1 MYQIK
6 EFTVSYRIEI
16 LNAASKLFAERG
28 FKDTSI
34 ADLSKLSGA
43 AEGTIFHHFKNKE
56 GILIELLIKVKKDIL
71 REVSENIEKQGTGM
85 ELVEHAVH
93 LFFTLSE
100 TMEFE
105 FLLLFRNYPYQL
117 ASVNPDCRKC
127 IEEIYNS
134 FLELFIEGIE
144 KGQGD
149 GTIRECKPFR
159 TAVILFAMVV
169 GIIRFKLF
177 NLYPVESFYVE
188 IMDSCRK
195 MLEPR

>member
-1 MYQIK
+1 M
-6 EFTVSYRIEI
+6 SYRTEI
-16 LNAASKLFAERG
+16 LKAATKLFAERG

-34 ADLSKLSGA
+34 SDLSKLSGA
-43 AEGTIFHHFKNKE
+43 AEGTIFHHFKTKE
-56 GILIELLIKVKKDIL
+56 DILVHLLLKVKKDIL

-85 ELVEHAVH
+85 ELVEHALR

-117 ASVNPDCRKC
+117 AGVNPDCRKC
-127 IEEIYNS
+127 IEEIYNC

-144 KGQGD
+144 KGQND

-159 TAVILFAMVV
+159 MAIIIFAMAV
-169 GIIRFKLF
+169 GIVRFKLF
-177 NLYPVESFYVE
+177 NLYPVETFSVE
-188 IMDSCRK
+188 ILDACRK
-195 MLEPR
+195 MLEQR

>member
-1 MYQIK
+1 M
-6 EFTVSYRIEI
+6 SYRIEI

-71 REVSENIEKQGTGM
+71 REVSGNIEKQGTGM
-85 ELVEHAVH
+85 DLVERAVH
-93 LFFTLSE
+93 QFFTLSE

-117 ASVNPDCRKC
+117 AAVNPDCRKC
-127 IEEIYNS
+127 IEEIYNC

-144 KGQGD
+144 KGQQD
-149 GTIRECKPFR
+149 GTIRDCKPFR

-169 GIIRFKLF
+169 GIVRFKLF
-177 NLYPVESFYVE
+177 NLYPVESFYAE